1 MKKIFLDTNILLDL
15 LDSDRKQHKEAVATI
30 EKIIEEGYRIVI
42 AEDMLTTL
50 FYISKNKPAVL
61 EFLSAILDEWDVAAF
76 GNEAIK
82 LAVNICQKDQNADLE
97 DVLQCLCAKREG
109 CELLIT
115 NDKKFY
121 NCSITIVSSG
131 DFVTP
136 INN

>member
-30 EKIIEEGYRIVI
+30 DKIISEDYQIVI

-61 EFLSAILDEWDVAAF
+61 EFLNTIVDEWEVVSFGSEVIKSAI
-76 GNEAIK
+76 K
-82 LAVNICQKDQNADLE
+82 ICQSNAAIDLE
-97 DVLQCLCAKREG
+97 DALQCLCAKREK

-121 NCSITIVSSG
+121 NCGIKIVSSS
-131 DFVTP
+131 DFGAKNV
-136 INN
+136 